1 MKVLPVVKAILAL
14 CLFFL
19 AVNGVLEK
27 SISPLLRIDQ
37 VIEADQEFLKKSMVS
52 SVKHFIV
59 LSTCKG
65 GLAAI
70 RDSTFLGIA
79 LGKVVTPFSETVNFL
94 WKIFALSMISITFQL
109 SLLKFFNLIS
119 LNILF
124 SSGAIIYAVSFG
136 YIEILKRIGA
146 ALMISG
152 LVLYILVPY
161 SVYTSKILFE
171 KNSEAVN
178 VQLNKDL
185 RTFKQGVD
193 DIKLFSFRNFLPGNA
208 RRIKASLSK
217 KLNIVF
223 ASLSKYFINLLI
235 MFIVT
240 PVFFY
245 SIIYFVIRKI
255 LDCVGAQHVIVKI
268 DEGVVKGLRKL

>member
-1 MKVLPVVKAILAL
+1 M
-14 CLFFL
+14 
-19 AVNGVLEK
+19 G
-27 SISPLLRIDQ
+27 
-37 VIEADQEFLKKSMVS
+37 S
-52 SVKHFIV
+52 SVKHLIV

-70 RDSTFLGIA
+70 RDSTFFGIA
-79 LGKVVTPFSETVNFL
+79 LGKVVTPVSETVNFL
-94 WKIFALSMISITFQL
+94 WKIFGISILSITFQL
-109 SLLKFFNLIS
+109 SLLKFFQLIS
-119 LNILF
+119 LKILF

-136 YIEILKRIGA
+136 YIEILKRVGI

-152 LVLYILVPY
+152 VCLHLLIPY
-161 SVYTSKILFE
+161 SIYTSKILFE

-208 RRIKASLSK
+208 RRIKASLSE

-235 MFIVT
+235 MFVIT

-245 SIIYFVIRKI
+245 GVIYFVIRKL
-255 LDCVGAQHVIVKI
+255 LDCIGAQPVIVKI
-268 DEGVVKGLRKL
+268 DEKIVRGVKKI